1 MKFHFITVGAP
12 KLEYAK
18 LGWDEYYKRLSRFHQ
33 LKTTRI
39 SDKKATDDALLAAAG
54 NRAYVIALDLQ
65 GQQIESEGIAV
76 RMDTLAIGGVSEVAF
91 IVGGPD
97 GFGDKVRKKADAM
110 WKLSSLTLP
119 HDLAMIV
126 MLEALYR
133 GSTINAG
140 VPYHR

>member
-18 LGWDEYYKRLSRFHQ
+18 LGWDEYYKRLGRFHQ

-54 NRAYVIALDLQ
+54 KAHTIALDLT
-65 GQQIESEGIAV
+65 GQEIESEGIAV
-76 RMDTLAIGGVSEVAF
+76 RMDSLAISGVSEVAF

-97 GFGDKVRKKADAM
+97 GFGDKVRKKANAL

>member
-39 SDKKATDDALLAAAG
+39 SDKKATDDTLLSAAG
-54 NRAYVIALDLQ
+54 DRAYVIALDLQ

-76 RMDTLAIGGVSEVAF
+76 RMDSLAISGVSEVAF

-97 GFGDKVRKKADAM
+97 GFGDKVRKKVDAL
-110 WKLSSLTLP
+110 WKLSSLGT
-119 HDLAMIV
+119 
-126 MLEALYR
+126 
-133 GSTINAG
+133 GSEVWA
-140 VPYHR
+140 